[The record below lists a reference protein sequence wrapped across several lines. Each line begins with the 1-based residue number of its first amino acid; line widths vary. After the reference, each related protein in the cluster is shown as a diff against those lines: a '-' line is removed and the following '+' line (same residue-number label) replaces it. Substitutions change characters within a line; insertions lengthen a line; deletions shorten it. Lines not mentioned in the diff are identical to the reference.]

1 MTTRRLTYAVSSLLV
16 TGAVFFHLFSHVSP
30 GAVIELVASADRGG
44 VAMFAI
50 LSLAMSALRTWRY
63 RLFLGASGVRAP
75 ALPLF
80 LIVLVRNLFVDLL
93 PARIGSLAYVYLVR
107 ERLGVPLAPAT
118 SSFALALVFDVLAQ
132 APLLLLAV
140 LFVGE
145 EIAVS
150 IPLLVTA
157 GLVVG
162 GLSGA
167 GLLLL
172 PRLIGA
178 VEHAASR
185 FHGRFGAP
193 LAAFVGRVRRDV
205 ETTASAGVYGRALVL
220 SLLIRVTKYA
230 ALYVFLFALLA
241 PRGYGLADL
250 GVAKVLLGTMAAEAA
265 ASLPIS
271 GIAGFGAY
279 EGTWAVVFQLLGDP
293 ADLAKLTS
301 VAHHLF
307 TQAWGYGLGGLALLA
322 LLLPV
327 FGPRK
332 GSDAARAPAR
342 PPTWPLFAAEVFG
355 LVALLVASLA
365 LARELSAA
373 PRAEDAAAAPPPAPP
388 PAERAALARLAER
401 FPERILFDSNRG
413 GTFGI
418 HTIAADGTGVR
429 AIVDGPAHETYPDPS
444 PDGRWIV
451 FARTASTWR
460 LAPSDVWIARAD
472 GSGARELARDG
483 TFPTFSAD
491 GETVH
496 FERGRREV
504 WSVPRGGGE
513 PRRLFD
519 PARFGFDGRELVKPR
534 VSPDGAFVYLTVDRP
549 RRWHA
554 WGFDLR
560 RGTAFEVGPGCEPTP
575 TTDPRYVVWIRER
588 DARGGSGVFLLDR
601 EKGSAVPLA
610 DADAPI
616 GTEYFP
622 TVTSD
627 RRFLLYAAAPERERS
642 HVDGEFSLF
651 VKDLGNAEVFR
662 LTFDRHV
669 NRWPKR
675 LPSSR
680 EPGPDPDS
688 ATPLS
693 ADRPAE
699 TRSGGR

>member
-1 MTTRRLTYAVSSLLV
+1 MTTRRLTYAASSVLV
-16 TGAVFFHLFSHVSP
+16 TGAVFSYLLSHVSP
-30 GAVIELVASADRGG
+30 GAVIELVASADRGA

-63 RLFLGASGVRAP
+63 RLFLGASGIDAP
-75 ALPLF
+75 SLPLF

-118 SSFALALVFDVLAQ
+118 ASFALALVFDVLAQ
-132 APLLLLAV
+132 APILLLAI

-145 EIAVS
+145 GIAVS
-150 IPLLVTA
+150 IPLLLTA
-157 GLVVG
+157 GVVVG
-162 GLSGA
+162 VVSGA
-167 GLLLL
+167 ALLLL
-172 PRLIGA
+172 PAMIGIGERLA
-178 VEHAASR
+178 LR
-185 FHGRFGAP
+185 WRGRHGAP
-193 LAAFVGRVRRDV
+193 VAAFVGRLRRDV
-205 ETTASAGVYGRALVL
+205 ETTARAGIYGRALVL

-230 ALYVFLFALLA
+230 ALYVFLYALLA

-279 EGTWAVVFQLLGDP
+279 EGTWAAVFQLLGYP

-301 VAHHLF
+301 IAHHLF
-307 TQAWGYGLGGLALLA
+307 TQVWGYGLGGIALLA

-327 FGPRK
+327 FGRK
-332 GSDAARAPAR
+332 EETPAPVRPAA
-342 PPTWPLFAAEVFG
+342 WPIFAAEVFG
-355 LVALLVASLA
+355 LVLLLVASLA
-365 LARELSAA
+365 LARELFAA
-373 PRAEDAAAAPPPAPP
+373 PGAEPQPAASSASPPEAARPS
-388 PAERAALARLAER
+388 LARLARR
-401 FPERILFDSNRG
+401 FPERIVFDSNRG

-418 HTIAADGTGVR
+418 HSIASDGTDVR
-429 AIVDGPAHETYPDPS
+429 PIVDGPAHETYPDPS

-451 FARTASTWR
+451 FARAASTWR

-472 GSGARELARDG
+472 GGDARELAADG

-491 GETVH
+491 GETVY

-504 WSVPRGGGE
+504 WSVPRGGGA
-513 PRRLFD
+513 PKRLFD
-519 PARFGFDGRELVKPR
+519 PARFGFEGRELVKPR

-560 RGTAFEVGPGCEPTP
+560 GGTAFEVGPGCEPAP

-588 DARGGSGVFLLDR
+588 GARGGSGVHLLDR
-601 EKGSAVPLA
+601 ENGSTAELA
-610 DADAPI
+610 DADGPI

-675 LPSSR
+675 LPGSTLR
-680 EPGPDPDS
+680 EG
-688 ATPLS
+688 
-693 ADRPAE
+693 
-699 TRSGGR
+699 